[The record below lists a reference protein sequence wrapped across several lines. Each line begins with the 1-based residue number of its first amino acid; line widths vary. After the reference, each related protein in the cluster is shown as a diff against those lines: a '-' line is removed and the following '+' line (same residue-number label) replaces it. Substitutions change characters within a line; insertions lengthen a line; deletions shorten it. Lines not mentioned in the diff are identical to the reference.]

1 MGTMRHG
8 MGGMGG
14 SRAERSPRAGGARGG
29 TDLPKKKPD
38 LKKLWPQIW
47 SLDTFTKLAIT
58 DGAMIV
64 VALAWH
70 FVAAERRASERLSR
84 DKRLD

>member
-1 MGTMRHG
+1 M
-8 MGGMGG
+8 
-14 SRAERSPRAGGARGG
+14 SAEAAVAFGLFILGVAGGLAQ
-29 TDLPKKKPD
+29 
-38 LKKLWPQIW
+38 LWLQIW

-58 DGAMIV
+58 DGALIV

-70 FVAAERRASERLSR
+70 FVAAERRANERLSR

>member
-1 MGTMRHG
+1 MSTAATIAFGLFVLG
-8 MGGMGG
+8 V
-14 SRAERSPRAGGARGG
+14 AGGLAQ
-29 TDLPKKKPD
+29 
-38 LKKLWPQIW
+38 LWLQIW

-58 DGAMIV
+58 DGALIV

-70 FVAAERRASERLSR
+70 FVAAKRRASERQSR

>member
-1 MGTMRHG
+1 MSAAAAIAFGLFIVG
-8 MGGMGG
+8 VVGGL
-14 SRAERSPRAGGARGG
+14 AQ
-29 TDLPKKKPD
+29 
-38 LKKLWPQIW
+38 LWLQIW

-58 DGAMIV
+58 DGALIV

-70 FVAAERRASERLSR
+70 FVAAERRANERLSR

>member
-1 MGTMRHG
+1 MSAAAAVAFGLFILG
-8 MGGMGG
+8 V
-14 SRAERSPRAGGARGG
+14 AGGLAQ
-29 TDLPKKKPD
+29 
-38 LKKLWPQIW
+38 LWLQIW

-58 DGAMIV
+58 DGALIV

-70 FVAAERRASERLSR
+70 FVAAEQRANKRLSR

>member
-1 MGTMRHG
+1 MSAAATIAFGLFIVG
-8 MGGMGG
+8 V
-14 SRAERSPRAGGARGG
+14 AGGLAQ
-29 TDLPKKKPD
+29 
-38 LKKLWPQIW
+38 LWLQIW

-58 DGAMIV
+58 DGALIV

-70 FVAAERRASERLSR
+70 CIASERRASERLSR

>member
-1 MGTMRHG
+1 MSAAAVVAFGLFILG
-8 MGGMGG
+8 V
-14 SRAERSPRAGGARGG
+14 AGGLAQ
-29 TDLPKKKPD
+29 
-38 LKKLWPQIW
+38 LWLQIW

-58 DGAMIV
+58 DGALIV

-70 FVAAERRASERLSR
+70 FVAAERRANDRLSR

>member
-1 MGTMRHG
+1 MSAAAVVAFGLFILG
-8 MGGMGG
+8 V
-14 SRAERSPRAGGARGG
+14 AGGLAQ
-29 TDLPKKKPD
+29 
-38 LKKLWPQIW
+38 LWLQIW

-58 DGAMIV
+58 DGALIV

>member
-1 MGTMRHG
+1 M
-8 MGGMGG
+8 
-14 SRAERSPRAGGARGG
+14 SAAAAIAGLFIVGVAG
-29 TDLPKKKPD
+29 DLAQ
-38 LKKLWPQIW
+38 LWLQIW

-58 DGAMIV
+58 DGALIV

>member
-1 MGTMRHG
+1 MSATAAVAFGLFILG
-8 MGGMGG
+8 V
-14 SRAERSPRAGGARGG
+14 AGGLAQ
-29 TDLPKKKPD
+29 
-38 LKKLWPQIW
+38 LWLQIW

-58 DGAMIV
+58 DGALIV

-70 FVAAERRASERLSR
+70 FVAAERRANERLSR

>member
-1 MGTMRHG
+1 MSAAAAVAFGLFILG
-8 MGGMGG
+8 V
-14 SRAERSPRAGGARGG
+14 AGGLAQ
-29 TDLPKKKPD
+29 
-38 LKKLWPQIW
+38 LWLQIW

-58 DGAMIV
+58 DGALIV

-70 FVAAERRASERLSR
+70 FVAAERRANDRLSR